1 MAKYVAAYLS
11 RVYGLCRVWCVI
23 FNRNIVHLL
32 VLINNIYATSLCI
45 LLVYVVN
52 LLLQM
57 HGMNNKIF
65 TIPLVHVALC
75 TVLQ

>member
-32 VLINNIYATSLCI
+32 VLINKFIQNARYNYQTLGSVFWEGLRMT
-45 LLVYVVN
+45 Y
-52 LLLQM
+52 
-57 HGMNNKIF
+57 
-65 TIPLVHVALC
+65 
-75 TVLQ
+75 